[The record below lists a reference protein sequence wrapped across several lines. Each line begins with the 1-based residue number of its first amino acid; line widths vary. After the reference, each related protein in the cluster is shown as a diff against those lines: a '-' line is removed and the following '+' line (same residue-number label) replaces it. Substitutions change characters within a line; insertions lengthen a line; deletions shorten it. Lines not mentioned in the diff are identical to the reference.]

1 MRGWLKELREKNNL
15 TMKEMGEKLSI
26 SESYYCAIENG
37 TRQKKMDVT
46 LITGLSLALDV
57 PMTQILELEARHLN
71 VPTT

>member
-57 PMTQILELEARHLN
+57 PMAQILELEARHLN